1 MSISRLFFGML
12 LLIGTSVNVPFAQ
25 SIENSGY
32 TLKEAPKKAQK
43 LYSKLDKKKYKID
56 QEKRLKLLSRIVTEF
71 PKFVDAYTEKAFVLY
86 NFGELNQARSTLED
100 GIALKPEYQVKRHLI
115 LANYCRELEDFDCEQ
130 QSLNKFLELK
140 PNSKLADKIQIR
152 IQQYETRKILAS
164 SYNDLKIELLSEK
177 INSNQFAE
185 YKPVLSLDE
194 SEITFTRRINGQEDF
209 YHSTKDSLGDWLEAE
224 SLEELNTPGNEGAH
238 AISPD
243 GRYLIYTRC
252 DVPKRYRSC
261 DLYIS
266 IRRNNKWSE
275 GQYMSNI
282 NTEAWESQ
290 ASFSPDGNTIYFSSA
305 RNGNKDLY
313 SISRVDGTWQSPV
326 SLDKTINTAGN
337 EESPFIHPD
346 GRTLYFMSNGHAGLG
361 GMDLF
366 YSKRQL
372 DGSWSIPINMGG
384 AINSSADEGGLYV
397 DIKGEYA
404 YYSKTIKRSNG
415 LDSDIYRFKLPQD
428 FKPEPVTYLKLVVK
442 DGLTKKEISA
452 KLLLRQISK
461 GFEKTYKIDP
471 VGKLLVIEQSS
482 DYSIYVE
489 KTGYTFHSERI
500 TTELRSDSSKPVE
513 YTIELFPLEKEIT
526 QDTLPPV
533 SLRNI
538 FFESGKA
545 ELAESSN
552 EELNKLVSLLAAN
565 PTKKIII
572 NGHTDNIGNPED
584 NVILSQQRANAVKA
598 YLIDSGIS
606 GDRIS
611 SKAFGERAPIATNS
625 TIEGRAMNRRI
636 EFQLINPS

>member
-1 MSISRLFFGML
+1 MNISRLLFGIL
-12 LLIGTSVNVPFAQ
+12 LLFGTSANVPFAQ
-25 SIENSGY
+25 TIEDLGY
-32 TLKEAPKKAQK
+32 TLDDAPKKAQK
-43 LYSKLDKKKYKID
+43 LYSKLVKKNYKID
-56 QEKRLKLLSRIVTEF
+56 QKKRLELLNRIVTEF
-71 PKFVDAYTEKAFVLY
+71 PNFVDAHTEKAFVLY
-86 NFGELNQARSTLED
+86 NFGEINQARSALEISID
-100 GIALKPEYQVKRHLI
+100 LKPEYQVKRHII
-115 LANYCRELEDFDCEQ
+115 LANYCRELQDFDCEHL
-130 QSLNKFLELK
+130 SLKKFLELK
-140 PNSKLADKIQIR
+140 PNSKLADKIRIR
-152 IQQYETRKILAS
+152 IQQDETRNILTD
-164 SYNDLKIELLSEK
+164 SYNDLEIELLSEK
-177 INSNQFAE
+177 INSNQYAE

-194 SEITFTRRINGQEDF
+194 SEITFTRRISGQEDF
-209 YHSTKDSLGDWLEAE
+209 YHSTKDSLGNWLEAE
-224 SLEELNTPGNEGAH
+224 PLEELNTPGNEGAH
-238 AISPD
+238 SISPD
-243 GRYLIYTRC
+243 GKYLIYTRC

-266 IRRNNKWSE
+266 IRRNNKWSK
-275 GQYMSNI
+275 GRYMSNI

-313 SISRVDGTWQSPV
+313 SISRVDGVWQTAV
-326 SLDKTINTAGN
+326 SLGNTINTTGN

-346 GRTLYFMSNGHAGLG
+346 GRTLYFMSNGHPGLG
-361 GMDLF
+361 GMDLLF
-366 YSKRQL
+366 SKRQL
-372 DGSWSIPINMGG
+372 DDSWSAPINMGG

-404 YYSKTIKRSNG
+404 YYSKTIKSATG
-415 LDSDIYRFKLPQD
+415 LDSDIYRFRLPKD

-461 GFEKTYKIDP
+461 GFEKTHKIEAE
-471 VGKLLVIEQSS
+471 GKLLVIEQFS

-500 TTELRSDSSKPVE
+500 AKELRSDISKPVE
-513 YTIELFPLEKEIT
+513 YTIELFPLKKTIT

-552 EELNKLVSLLAAN
+552 EELNKLVSLLGAN

-584 NVILSQQRANAVKA
+584 NVILSRQRANAVKA
-598 YLIDSGIS
+598 YLIGSGIS

-611 SKAFGERAPIATNS
+611 SKAFGERAPISTNS